1 MAFTVSSTAKTVFGN
16 KRVLDFRVTADAA
29 TQTISTGLSTV
40 ESATLTPESMTT
52 AAAKLRLNQDVSGT
66 VANGSVAVTGV
77 ASGDVFF
84 LKIYGN

>member
-1 MAFTVSSTAKTVFGN
+1 MAFTVSSVAKTVFGN
-16 KRVLDFRVTADAA
+16 KRVYDFRVTADAA
-29 TQTISTGLSTV
+29 TQTINTGFSTV
-40 ESATLTPESMTT
+40 ESAILTPESMTT

-84 LKIYGN
+84 LKVYGN